1 MNFFPKIF
9 KQMCMSCR
17 YTISFPVCLPYVR
30 YTWWLS
36 ATLLVLNP
44 YFRTHFWAESTN
56 LNSASLHEKTCLYTV
71 RLLSQSGRCNSI
83 YLLFFISRHS
93 ACGTRTLVS
102 FFRVAAFNW
111 PQISTVLR
119 NGLRCPN
126 RINTLQPW
134 MMKICISPTYYR
146 WGSIF
151 FVWLVVVDIVCEV
164 AEPARLVP
172 NLPFFWLYINYI
184 CIYRMRTK
192 RRSDCVL

>member
-9 KQMCMSCR
+9 KQLCMSCR

-36 ATLLVLNP
+36 VTLLVLNP

-71 RLLSQSGRCNSI
+71 RLLSQSGKCNSI

-102 FFRVAAFNW
+102 FGW
-111 PQISTVLR
+111 QHSTGPKYPR
-119 NGLRCPN
+119 YWE
-126 RINTLQPW
+126 T
-134 MMKICISPTYYR
+134 
-146 WGSIF
+146 
-151 FVWLVVVDIVCEV
+151 
-164 AEPARLVP
+164 
-172 NLPFFWLYINYI
+172 
-184 CIYRMRTK
+184 
-192 RRSDCVL
+192 DCVAPIESIHYNHGWWKSVYHQLITGEARFSSFDLSLWTLCARSRNLRVLSQICLFFDCI